1 MFYSSLSEDN
11 FLLYAIKAYTNP
23 HCKGMVEFY
32 EDLSRI
38 KYIKRLFN
46 KYDTK
51 KTLKNRLLLN
61 HIIILNNVFG
71 NEGCSRI
78 LFYKI
83 EKRYHS
89 YLKSFL
95 HFLKILPK
103 TLPDLNI
110 DDIPLD
116 YKVLKILQEDTIEN
130 K

>member
-1 MFYSSLSEDN
+1 MFYSPLSEDN
-11 FLLYAIKAYTNP
+11 FLFYAIKSYFNP
-23 HCKGMVEFY
+23 HCKGMAEFY

-83 EKRYHS
+83 ENKYHS

-103 TLPDLNI
+103 SLPDLNI

-116 YKVLKILQEDTIEN
+116 HRILKILQEDTIEN